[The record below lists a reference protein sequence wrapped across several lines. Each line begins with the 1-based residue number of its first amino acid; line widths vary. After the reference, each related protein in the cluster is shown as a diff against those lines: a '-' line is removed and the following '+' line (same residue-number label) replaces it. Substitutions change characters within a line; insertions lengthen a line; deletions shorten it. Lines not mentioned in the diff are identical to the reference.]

1 MKKDPTQPVFTL
13 ILAVGFG
20 GLLLIIL
27 GIMDRRD
34 ILTLSGAIIVATAI
48 STISRL
54 VK

>member
-20 GLLLIIL
+20 GL
-27 GIMDRRD
+27 
-34 ILTLSGAIIVATAI
+34 TAI
-48 STISRL
+48 STIARI